1 MMDFDTEELILVVN
15 VFIKIV
21 NERFM
26 YFEID
31 LNVRQSQSSLKL

>member
-1 MMDFDTEELILVVN
+1 MDFDTEELILFVN